1 LLEGLAVVLLEVFN
15 NILQYQYHGNAHL
28 VYAIVRRKDSFGNL
42 ASITLQKAQAQCHK
56 VYGDHTTVKNNPDKS
71 LIEKGI
77 PNSDDVSL
85 SQQSSVNG
93 SPFQPTEQWIADLKA
108 SLPMETVTRL
118 LQHLVPV
125 VDEIVAKKAGI
136 IDEQQILTVLNEITM
151 VGLLPV
157 PHAIVIRKY
166 QPNQYTAL
174 WFTAFMWGV
183 IFLRNQNLPLFDG
196 GCIELFQVSVQ
207 EDDEEYN

>member
-1 LLEGLAVVLLEVFN
+1 LSSL
-15 NILQYQYHGNAHL
+15 
-28 VYAIVRRKDSFGNL
+28 
-42 ASITLQKAQAQCHK
+42 TLQKAQAQCHK
-56 VYGDHTTVKNNPDKS
+56 VYGEQTSVQHDADRARATGSMDP
-71 LIEKGI
+71 KGI
-77 PNSDDVSL
+77 PNS
-85 SQQSSVNG
+85 G
-93 SPFQPTEQWIADLKA
+93 SALLGGAEGAAGLREMSGEGIPFQPTEQWLMDLKE

-125 VDEIVAKKAGI
+125 VDEIVAKKQGVV
-136 IDEQQILTVLNEITM
+136 DEQEILEILNDITM

-183 IFLRNQNLPLFDG
+183 IFLRNQHLPMFDG
-196 GCIELFQVSVQ
+196 QCIELFQVSVQ
-207 EDDEEYN
+207 EEDD